1 MARYKRVEF
10 ELDSGKVQNLPAE
23 EIRKI
28 LRAADELISTGGRNL
43 LVKILKGSKDKK
55 VLEYELDKCPAYG
68 FYKELSLEEIGHRV
82 DWMIEEDYLQIEY
95 SGRLP
100 VLVYSEKGWEI
111 ERETYAEELFQRM
124 REDALQKTITVI
136 PEMEHKNRKVITD
149 VLEKV
154 RSRGDRTFIPQLDA
168 WKENAVR
175 KVKAHIESVE
185 KDLTEKNR
193 LAVLFPGLGYT
204 CDKPLLY
211 YTGKLCAELGYKVVT
226 VPYGN
231 FQKGV
236 KGDAEK
242 MHLTFYSALRQ
253 AEEILKEINWTAYD
267 SVLFVGKSIGT
278 EVASCYAKDQNLTVR
293 SIYYT
298 PLEETFLYTK
308 GEGIAFHGTSD
319 PWAETAKIQEECEK
333 QNIPLFLTE
342 HANHSL
348 ETGIVETD
356 LRTIQK
362 TMDTVEQ
369 FIKKSDL
376 NN

>member
-1 MARYKRVEF
+1 M
-10 ELDSGKVQNLPAE
+10 
-23 EIRKI
+23 
-28 LRAADELISTGGRNL
+28 
-43 LVKILKGSKDKK
+43 
-55 VLEYELDKCPAYG
+55 
-68 FYKELSLEEIGHRV
+68 
-82 DWMIEEDYLQIEY
+82 
-95 SGRLP
+95 
-100 VLVYSEKGWEI
+100 
-111 ERETYAEELFQRM
+111 
-124 REDALQKTITVI
+124 
-136 PEMEHKNRKVITD
+136 
-149 VLEKV
+149 
-154 RSRGDRTFIPQLDA
+154 
-168 WKENAVR
+168 
-175 KVKAHIESVE
+175 KAHIESVE

-242 MHLTFYSALRQ
+242 MHLTFYFALHQ